1 MALEFYVEQADRSPH
16 SGVANEDIYAGEL
29 VHDDG
34 DGVNVLTYAAT
45 DEDAGGHI
53 GLARY
58 DGQAFA
64 REHEDEEREDKYV
77 AGDPQRERVQYQPF
91 EDSAVVRIR
100 TPEDNGTDP
109 APDINHKTVVGVLD
123 DGSTVASASEFQ
135 GRVVQEGYTDD
146 AATTYD
152 RSSGNFKAVGVAYRP
167 DQNPAPVAGQQAE
180 GFDYP
185 VRVVLFSDLKESA

>member
-16 SGVANEDIYAGEL
+16 SAVANETIYAGEL

-34 DGVNVLTYAAT
+34 DGLNVLTYAAT
-45 DEDAGGHI
+45 DEDAGGHV

-58 DGQAFA
+58 DAEA
-64 REHEDEEREDKYV
+64 MAAEWEEDIVDESYATD
-77 AGDPQRERVQYQPF
+77 QRAQYQPF

-109 APDINHKTVVGVLD
+109 APAIDHKTVVGVID
-123 DGSTVASASEFQ
+123 AAGGTVASAGEFQ
-135 GRVVQEGYTDD
+135 GRVVQEGYTDG
-146 AATTYD
+146 AGTPTTYD
-152 RSSGNFKAVGVAYRP
+152 RATGNFKAVGVAYRP
-167 DQNPAPVAGQQAE
+167 ESVPASVAGGQADS
-180 GFDYP
+180 FDYP

>member
-1 MALEFYVEQADRSPH
+1 MALEFYVEQADRSPQ
-16 SGVANEDIYAGEL
+16 SAVANETIYAGEL

-34 DGVNVLTYAAT
+34 DGLNVLTYAAT
-45 DEDAGGHI
+45 DEDAGGHV

-58 DGQAFA
+58 DAEA
-64 REHEDEEREDKYV
+64 MAAEWEEDIVDESYATD
-77 AGDPQRERVQYQPF
+77 QRAQYQPF

-109 APDINHKTVVGVLD
+109 APAIDHKTVVGVLD
-123 DGSTVASASEFQ
+123 DGSTVDSAAEFQ
-135 GRVVQEGYTDD
+135 GRIVQEGYTDN

-152 RSSGNFKAVGVAYRP
+152 RGSGNFKAVGVAYRP
-167 DQNPAPVAGQQAE
+167 EAVPAPTAGSQADS
-180 GFDYP
+180 FDYP